1 MLHVHSK
8 VTFTAIEGEERHG
21 ALTNSQGTRRPGGR
35 RGKGCVHLRESSLQ
49 GGGPEGAP
57 PFVSGAAHS
66 RGKRGS
72 CGPLPFLGRLQGTTL
87 QCCMASA
94 LVATAAAQ
102 VALAYMCSCVHG
114 LDTCET
120 QNADYGMPHR
130 TASAAWTAMP
140 SYLPSHSGL
149 TSPSTGAHVEVNTS
163 QYVNID
169 QYVNTPQYVNITQYT
184 HTCICTCYLN

>member
-1 MLHVHSK
+1 M
-8 VTFTAIEGEERHG
+8 
-21 ALTNSQGTRRPGGR
+21 
-35 RGKGCVHLRESSLQ
+35 HLRESSLQ
-49 GGGPEGAP
+49 GGGPGGVP

-66 RGKRGS
+66 RGRRGS
-72 CGPLPFLGRLQGTTL
+72 CGPLPFPGRLQGTTL

-114 LDTCET
+114 LGTCET

-130 TASAAWTAMP
+130 TASAACTAMP

-149 TSPSTGAHVEVNTS
+149 TTPSTGAHV
-163 QYVNID
+163 D
-169 QYVNTPQYVNITQYT
+169 VNTPQYINIAQYT
-184 HTCICTCYLN
+184 HTCICTCYLNGTITCG

>member
-1 MLHVHSK
+1 MEPS
-8 VTFTAIEGEERHG
+8 
-21 ALTNSQGTRRPGGR
+21 LTVRAPGDQ
-35 RGKGCVHLRESSLQ
+35 V
-49 GGGPEGAP
+49 GGGARGVCILGRVDCRVGGTGGAP

-66 RGKRGS
+66 RGRRGS
-72 CGPLPFLGRLQGTTL
+72 CGPLPFFGWLQGTTL

-102 VALAYMCSCVHG
+102 VSLAYMCSCVHG
-114 LDTCET
+114 LSTCET

-149 TSPSTGAHVEVNTS
+149 TSPSTGAHV
-163 QYVNID
+163 D
-169 QYVNTPQYVNITQYT
+169 VNTPQYINIAQYT
-184 HTCICTCYLN
+184 HTCICTCYLKGTVT